1 MQLYRQCKN
10 TLDKVNKAFDESREG
25 QHQPSR
31 ATLLKIIQAIINN
44 FDSVFI
50 IIDALDE
57 CPTINDERDKLLDT
71 ICELLSWKCPSLHL
85 LCTSRKEIDIEN
97 VFMNDLPREVAF
109 QTIQLSAD
117 DVAADIKT
125 FLHSQLSGRKFA
137 SWDSASKEEVERKL
151 ADRANGM

>member
-1 MQLYRQCKN
+1 
-10 TLDKVNKAFDESREG
+10 
-25 QHQPSR
+25 
-31 ATLLKIIQAIINN
+31 
-44 FDSVFI
+44 
-50 IIDALDE
+50 
-57 CPTINDERDKLLDT
+57 
-71 ICELLSWKCPSLHL
+71 
-85 LCTSRKEIDIEN
+85 
-97 VFMNDLPREVAF
+97 MNDLPREVAF